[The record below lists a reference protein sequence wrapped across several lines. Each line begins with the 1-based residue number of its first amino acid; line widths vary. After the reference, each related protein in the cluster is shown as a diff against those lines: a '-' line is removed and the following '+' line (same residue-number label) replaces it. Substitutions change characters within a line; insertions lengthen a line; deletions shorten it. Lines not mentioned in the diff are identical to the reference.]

1 MKRFVEKIRRLKDT
15 LFGNKQDSPENG
27 LSNNVKSETDPP
39 ASDATQRKI
48 AVKLDETKSRVP
60 KSESDEINFD
70 FADQHSDRPNKRAPY
85 YIQIG
90 FDFGTAYSKCVCRD
104 VNTNEAWVYISPR
117 FAGHEME
124 CLYPSLLKFKDNV
137 VSYTAE
143 PGLHYKDERLYHLKW
158 ALKEVASIQWD
169 AQILDYYREA
179 LGSNKNNNHLS
190 QFVEICTI
198 YFLAGTL
205 GEILRNLKKRFN
217 DFGEHPDDYMAVNLG
232 VPVAFA
238 EKPRVRDLY
247 QGILCDSWGLADKLA
262 GHPPIKYEDLKDL
275 CVERTFRFDDS
286 IQDACF
292 LVPEVSANLQGFVK
306 SRVSMPGTY
315 LFSDTGAATV
325 DQCIF
330 TFTRKKY
337 EEKLNYLH
345 ADVLPLGSSQIEFI
359 AASMDT
365 CNGQSQC
372 DLLEKWRS
380 CKENG
385 ADEYELKYAC
395 TQIAKKLSFR
405 TQKNL
410 AISRK
415 KLFCQDQLEDT
426 KIIFGGGGHCDNPY
440 KEAVLSPFLN
450 PVIFTK
456 SINPSIIGVPK
467 PTDLSLYDRQN
478 RWMSRLSVAY
488 GLSFNKFDLA
498 QYLFPSEIEN
508 PTPDEIWQ
516 PHAPRRTA
524 PTKDEC

>member
-1 MKRFVEKIRRLKDT
+1 MKKFAEKIRRLKES
-15 LFGNKQDSPENG
+15 LFGNKQDPPENG
-27 LSNNVKSETDPP
+27 LSHNVKSETDPP
-39 ASDATQRKI
+39 ASDVNQRKI
-48 AVKLDETKSRVP
+48 AAELDETKSRVP
-60 KSESDEINFD
+60 KSESDKINFD

-90 FDFGTAYSKCVCRD
+90 FDFGTAYAKCICRD
-104 VNTNEAWVYISPR
+104 VNTNEAWVYVSPR
-117 FAGHEME
+117 FAGHEMA

-158 ALKEVASIQWD
+158 ALKEAASGQWD
-169 AQILDYYREA
+169 SQVLKYYGETSGLRN
-179 LGSNKNNNHLS
+179 NKDLV
-190 QFVEICTI
+190 QFVKSCAI
-198 YFLAGTL
+198 YFLAATL
-205 GEILRNLKKRFN
+205 GEIRGNLIRLFN
-217 DFGEHPDDYMAVNLG
+217 DFGKHPDDYMAVNLG
-232 VPVAFA
+232 IPVAFA
-238 EKPRVRDLY
+238 EKTELRDFYYEILY
-247 QGILCDSWGLADKLA
+247 DSWGLADKLA
-262 GHPPIKYEDLKDL
+262 GHPSIKYEDLKGL
-275 CVERTFRFDDS
+275 CDERKFQFDDS

-359 AASMDT
+359 AASKDT
-365 CNGQSQC
+365 DNGQSQC

-385 ADEYELKYAC
+385 ADEFELKYAC
-395 TQIAKKLSFR
+395 RQIAEKLSFH
-405 TQKNL
+405 TQRNL

-415 KLFCQDQLEDT
+415 KLFCHDQLEDT

-467 PTDLSLYDRQN
+467 PTDLSLHDRRN
-478 RWMSRLSVAY
+478 HWMSRLSVAY

-508 PTPDEIWQ
+508 PTPDKIWQ
-516 PHAPRRTA
+516 PQASKKMA

>member
-1 MKRFVEKIRRLKDT
+1 MKRFAEKIRRLKKS
-15 LFGNKQDSPENG
+15 LFGNKQDPSGND
-27 LSNNVKSETDPP
+27 LTYSNKSENDPP
-39 ASDATQRKI
+39 ASNNSQRKLST
-48 AVKLDETKSRVP
+48 KLEQTKLP
-60 KSESDEINFD
+60 AQKSKTDEISFD
-70 FADQHSDRPNKRAPY
+70 FAEQKSDRKSKRASY
-85 YIQIG
+85 YVQIG
-90 FDFGTAYSKCVCRD
+90 FDFGTAFTKCICRD
-104 VNTNEAWVYISPR
+104 VNTNETWVYISPR
-117 FAGHEME
+117 FSGHEMA
-124 CLYPSLLKFKDNV
+124 CLYPSLLKFKKGTL
-137 VSYTAE
+137 SYADE
-143 PGLHYKDERLYHLKW
+143 PGAHYVNGSLYHVKW
-158 ALKEVASIQWD
+158 ALKEAVSSQWN
-169 AQILDYYREA
+169 AQTLDHYREA
-179 LGSNKNNNHLS
+179 FESNDNKGLA
-190 QFVEICTI
+190 QFVESCAI
-198 YFLAGTL
+198 YFLAGIL
-205 GEILRNLKKRFN
+205 GEIRGNIKKRFN
-217 DFGEHPDDYMAVNLG
+217 DFGEHLDDYMAVNLG

-238 EKPRVRDLY
+238 EEPKVKNFY
-247 QGILCDSWGLADKLA
+247 HGVLCDSWGLADKLA
-262 GHPPIKYEDLKDL
+262 GHPPIKYEELRDL
-275 CVERTFRFDDS
+275 CVERNFRHDNS

-315 LFSDTGAATV
+315 LFSDTGAATL
-325 DQCIF
+325 DQCTF

-365 CNGQSQC
+365 CNGQSQF

-395 TQIAKKLSFR
+395 TQIAKKLSFY

-415 KLFCQDQLEDT
+415 KLFCHDQLEDT

-456 SINPSIIGVPK
+456 QINPSIIGVPK
-467 PTDLSLYDRQN
+467 PADLSLHDWQN
-478 RWMSRLSVAY
+478 HWMSRLSVAY

-498 QYLFPSEIEN
+498 QYLFPNEINN
-508 PTPDEIWQ
+508 PRPDEIWQ
-516 PHAPRRTA
+516 PKSQRRRA
-524 PTKDEC
+524 PTKEDC